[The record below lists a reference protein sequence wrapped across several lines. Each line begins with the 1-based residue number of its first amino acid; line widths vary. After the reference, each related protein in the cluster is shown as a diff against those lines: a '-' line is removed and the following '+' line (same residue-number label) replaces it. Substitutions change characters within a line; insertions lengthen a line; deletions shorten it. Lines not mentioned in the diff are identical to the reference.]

1 MKLKKEFITHDTG
14 SESLLVPSG
23 GAGFS
28 GLVKGNKTLGVIL
41 DLLKQDTTEKEII
54 AAMRERFDVPEEV
67 ITGDVEKALA
77 ELRRIG
83 ALNE

>member
-28 GLVKGNKTLGVIL
+28 GLVKGNKTLGVIF

-54 AAMRERFDVPEEV
+54 AAMRERFDAPEEV